1 MNIFFV
7 IDSLGAGGAERSTVE
22 IARFLKYNEHSV
34 TIVCLKHKKIGVEE
48 EIYRLG
54 VRLIYLSKSSFASR
68 FKELKKLVLNESP
81 DLIHS
86 VLYSSNLLVRA
97 IKLAVPSVKIV
108 QSLVNTPY
116 SEERE
121 KDTKLPKLKF
131 KIVKAIDSLSARSVD
146 SYYHAITSTVLDHYT
161 PLFKI
166 PASKNFVIFRGRY
179 ENKSVNSRLLIREK
193 LGFGNQFVFAAV
205 GRQEFQKGH
214 LLILKALQSLIL
226 NGVNVNRFKIVFL
239 GREGEMSHEIKAFV
253 LKNQLSHYV
262 EFLGFRSDVEEILV
276 ASDAFLFP
284 SYFEGLGGA
293 LIEALAAGLPVIC
306 SSIPVLKE
314 VIKEDDGAV
323 FVEAGNYMGLGNAM
337 HRVTEDALL
346 RQKLANHSVKRY
358 KEAFQM
364 HEVNSKMLEMYNHI
378 IAH

>member
-7 IDSLGAGGAERSTVE
+7 INSLGAGGAERSTVE
-22 IARFLKYNEHSV
+22 IARFLKDNGHSV
-34 TIVCLKHKKIGVEE
+34 TIICLKRKKIGIEDD
-48 EIYRLG
+48 INKIG
-54 VRLIYLSKSSFASR
+54 VRLIYLSKSNFTSR
-68 FKELKKLVLNESP
+68 LSELKNLVRDEKP

-86 VLYSSNLLVRA
+86 VLYDSNLLVRA
-97 IKLAVPSVKIV
+97 IKLAIPSIKIV

-116 SEERE
+116 AEERE

-131 KIVKAIDSLSARSVD
+131 KIVKAIDSYSARYVD
-146 SYYHAITSTVLDHYT
+146 SYYHAITSTVSAHYA

-166 PASKNFVIFRGRY
+166 KGSKNFVIFRGRY
-179 ENKSVNSRLLIREK
+179 ENKFLDRKQELREK
-193 LGFGNQFVFAAV
+193 FNFGDQLVFVAV

-214 LLILKALQSLIL
+214 LLILQALQSLLL
-226 NGVNVNRFKIVFL
+226 NKVNFDKFKIVFL
-239 GREGEMSHEIKAFV
+239 GREGEMSKELKAFV
-253 LKNQLSHYV
+253 QKNQLSPYV
-262 EFLGFRSDVEEILV
+262 DFLGFRSDVEEILV

-314 VIKEDDGAV
+314 VIKEEDGAIFIEV
-323 FVEAGNYMGLGNAM
+323 GNYVDLGNAM
-337 HRVTEDALL
+337 QRLAEDVSL
-346 RQKLANHSVKRY
+346 RRKLANQSLKRY
-358 KEAFQM
+358 QEAFQM